1 MFKLVLEI
9 NTPVLLMFAASG
21 MGMWPPP
28 RMANFVWVATN
39 VLTAN
44 ESEVAHVG
52 ANIHAGP
59 SQAEESQDTG
69 LLSTYIYLL
78 SYHFDLP

>member
-1 MFKLVLEI
+1 VFKFVLEI
-9 NTPVLLMFAASG
+9 KTPVLLTFAASE

-39 VLTAN
+39 VLTAK

-52 ANIHAGP
+52 ANTHAGP

-69 LLSTYIYLL
+69 LSSTYYHLL
-78 SYHFDLP
+78 SCRFDLP